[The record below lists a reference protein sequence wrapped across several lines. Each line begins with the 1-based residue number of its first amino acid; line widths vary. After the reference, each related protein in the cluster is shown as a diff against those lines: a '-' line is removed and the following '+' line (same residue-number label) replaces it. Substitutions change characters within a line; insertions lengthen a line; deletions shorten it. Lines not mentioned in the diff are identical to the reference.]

1 MRCATRRLAA
11 CDAARGRRA
20 VAEVDQVNQKIA
32 RHTQNSAAQWNL
44 NSARAVE
51 LNSLRNPV
59 RPTTPRALP
68 PFPFLFLSLIAS
80 YSLSFVIRKQTE
92 RRSCQVGGVGD
103 ETAVSVLPS
112 FFRLRRRPP
121 TGVYNPSYLT
131 SFARSLPYPFSA
143 IPGIV
148 LSTPNPP
155 SHFPEYTKR
164 KSQPGDHHSD
174 APELLAAIIG
184 IVFVNQ
190 NCKKALPKRIKSTAA
205 SPNFTS
211 TLILCV
217 TLEIKEQYVYKNI
230 QECTSLKKA
239 YVNLGAALIS
249 VGRGT
254 DAAAV
259 LRAGASLDGSGLK
272 DKRAHE
278 AARVQAL
285 LQLGALYA
293 DQGRLQRALS
303 AYREALRALPDHY
316 PPQSAFV
323 SFASGVFRYDTAS
336 TENLQESLAAVFE
349 WLIRCLQPSGRHTM
363 LLERAKLPLRCNIF
377 GRYYRSTARSLAVEI
392 YGKCFRQHRHFLLGS
407 KIVLISLSICIGI
420 DHKLPDSKIKFGHY
434 TAERVADLSISARL
448 IKTVRRVANPFD
460 SRSP

>member
-1 MRCATRRLAA
+1 RCATRRLAA

-20 VAEVDQVNQKIA
+20 
-32 RHTQNSAAQWNL
+32 
-44 NSARAVE
+44 
-51 LNSLRNPV
+51 
-59 RPTTPRALP
+59 
-68 PFPFLFLSLIAS
+68 
-80 YSLSFVIRKQTE
+80 
-92 RRSCQVGGVGD
+92 CQ
-103 ETAVSVLPS
+103 E
-112 FFRLRRRPP
+112 
-121 TGVYNPSYLT
+121 TGVYNPSYL
-131 SFARSLPYPFSA
+131 LCPFSTSV
-143 IPGIV
+143 IPGVV

-155 SHFPEYTKR
+155 SHFPECTKR
-164 KSQPGDHHSD
+164 ESRLGDHHSD
-174 APELLAAIIG
+174 APRLLAAIIG

-190 NCKKALPKRIKSTAA
+190 SCYI
-205 SPNFTS
+205 
-211 TLILCV
+211 
-217 TLEIKEQYVYKNI
+217 NI
-230 QECTSLKKA
+230 HEYTSLKKA

-323 SFASGVFRYDTAS
+323 SFASGEKCFIPGLVV
-336 TENLQESLAAVFE
+336 LCGAVFE
-349 WLIRCLQPSGRHTM
+349 WLIRCLQPFGRHTM
-363 LLERAKLPLRCNIF
+363 LLETAKLPLRCNIF
-377 GRYYRSTARSLAVEI
+377 
-392 YGKCFRQHRHFLLGS
+392 
-407 KIVLISLSICIGI
+407 ISLSICIRI
-420 DHKLPDSKIKFGHY
+420 DHKMPDGKIKFRHY
-434 TAERVADLSISARL
+434 TAERIGDLSISARL
-448 IKTVRRVANPFD
+448 IKTVHRVANPFD